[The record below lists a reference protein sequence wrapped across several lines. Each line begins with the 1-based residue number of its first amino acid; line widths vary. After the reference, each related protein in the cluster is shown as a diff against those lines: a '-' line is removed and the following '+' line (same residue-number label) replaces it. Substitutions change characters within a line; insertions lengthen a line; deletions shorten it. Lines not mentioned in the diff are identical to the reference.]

1 MMRGKENYVVAVRKP
16 NKEIVIEERA
26 VPSWSRRYP
35 ILKWP
40 LFRGVIAMAE
50 SVALAVRAISFSA
63 KESVDE
69 EVEITSKEMGISMVL
84 GFSLAISLF
93 FIFPVWLTRTVTA
106 GISNSS
112 GVSSWGETVGLNL
125 IEGGIRLAVFFA
137 YLFLV
142 SRLKDIQRVFEYHGA
157 EHKTIHAYE
166 HGVELEPSKV
176 STFST
181 KHLRC
186 GTSFLLIVMI
196 VSIIVFIF
204 LGRPPS
210 IFTRIGLR
218 LLVLPLVAGISYE
231 IIKYAGRHEDSKLIG
246 IIMGPGLFLQRLTT
260 REPST
265 DQIEVAICSLKK
277 VLLLEE
283 NKSGE
288 LVESKV

>member
-1 MMRGKENYVVAVRKP
+1 MMRGREKYVVAVRKP
-16 NKEIVIEERA
+16 NNEIVVEERD

-35 ILKWP
+35 LLKKP

-50 SVALAVRAISFSA
+50 SMALAVKAISFSA

-69 EVEITSKEMGISMVL
+69 EVEITSREMAISMIL
-84 GFSLAISLF
+84 GFSLAILLF
-93 FIFPVWLTRTVTA
+93 FVFPVWLTRTITT
-106 GISNSS
+106 GISESS
-112 GVSSWGETVGLNL
+112 ELSSWGKTVGLNL
-125 IEGGIRLAVFFA
+125 VEGGIRLVIFFT
-137 YLFLV
+137 YLVLV
-142 SRLKDIQRVFEYHGA
+142 SRLKDIRRVFEYHGA

-176 STFST
+176 ASFST

-186 GTSFLLIVMI
+186 GTSFLLIVMV
-196 VSIIVFIF
+196 VSIFVFIF

-210 IFTRIGLR
+210 IFARIGLR

-231 IIKYAGRHEDSKLIG
+231 VIKYAGRHEDSKFIG
-246 IIMGPGLFLQRLTT
+246 VIMAPGLFLQRLTT

-265 DQIEVAICSLKK
+265 DQLEVAICSLKR

-283 NKSGE
+283 AKSEE